1 MTTVIK
7 SQNAVS
13 ETQYFYPMQ
22 NKRFYKI
29 SKNYPSSD
37 PKTIQFDVY
46 SLSLNTDTSASYEL
60 DFLGATAEI
69 ISGNGTVNGGTV
81 TLNHSAGRTVLKLT
95 ITNRNYALMQFDV
108 TNLVVTNVIADD
120 AFIDY
125 ALNDV
130 QTSDLY
136 GLFKDQQ
143 NINPDVSFWN
153 TSKVES
159 MTAFAQNA
167 YRFNA
172 DIGNWNV
179 SNVRFFDGAFQK
191 AKKFNAD
198 IGNWNVAN
206 AVVFNS
212 MFEAT
217 EEFNRYLNWNMSNAT
232 NVSSMF
238 RYSKKYNQPV
248 NHLNWSNV
256 VMAEAVFANT
266 EAFNQEV
273 NNLNVSNVV
282 SLALIFY
289 LAKSFNQPV
298 SNWSIQKCQ
307 NAVSAFCDAPLFN
320 QDLSAWCAKF
330 NTEVLLYNFL
340 DGAASFS
347 TANAD
352 AFLNAFWLDF
362 NTTRKAQWA
371 SRLAPKVL
379 GMRAV
384 NYTVAGESA
393 LNNLIA
399 AGWTITIGSKV

>member
-13 ETQYFYPMQ
+13 EAQYFYPMQ

-46 SLSLNTDTSASYEL
+46 SLSLSTDTSASYDL

-81 TLNHSAGRTVLKLT
+81 TLNHPAGRTVLKLT

-108 TNLVVTNVIADD
+108 TNLVVTNVTADE

-136 GLFKDQQ
+136 GLLKDQQ

-179 SNVRFFDGAFQK
+179 SNIQFFDGAFQK

-198 IGNWNVAN
+198 IANWNVAQGV
-206 AVVFNS
+206 AFNS

-217 EEFNRYLNWNMSNAT
+217 EEFNRYLNWNMSNAS

-238 RYSKKYNQPV
+238 RYAKKFNQPV
-248 NHLNWSNV
+248 NHLKWSNV
-256 VMAEAVFANT
+256 TMAEAVFANT
-266 EAFNQEV
+266 TAFNQEV
-273 NNLNVSNVV
+273 NNLNVSNVQ

-298 SNWSIQKCQ
+298 NNWSIQKCQ

-320 QDLSAWCAKF
+320 QDLSPWCSKF